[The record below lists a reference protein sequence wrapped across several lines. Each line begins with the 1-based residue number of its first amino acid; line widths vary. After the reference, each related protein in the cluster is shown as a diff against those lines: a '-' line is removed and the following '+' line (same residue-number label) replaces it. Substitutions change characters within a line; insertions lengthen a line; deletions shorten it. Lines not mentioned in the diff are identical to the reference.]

1 MNNQKLVKDEQIV
14 SSHPVHSFL
23 FFSLYSF
30 VNIYIYAPGHDYLE
44 KSVSPPNLLWWWWLL
59 MLLERVCIRRGIEG
73 KTREIERR
81 KKARFLEK
89 LRARLLGANLITF
102 NGEAEVIYLYIFL
115 YMYTIDSYKVT
126 SFFCRGF
133 TKDYVCG

>member
-1 MNNQKLVKDEQIV
+1 
-14 SSHPVHSFL
+14 
-23 FFSLYSF
+23 
-30 VNIYIYAPGHDYLE
+30 
-44 KSVSPPNLLWWWWLL
+44 

>member
-1 MNNQKLVKDEQIV
+1 ME
-14 SSHPVHSFL
+14 
-23 FFSLYSF
+23 
-30 VNIYIYAPGHDYLE
+30 E
-44 KSVSPPNLLWWWWLL
+44 KK
-59 MLLERVCIRRGIEG
+59 RRG
-73 KTREIERR
+73 
-81 KKARFLEK
+81 FLEK

-126 SFFCRGF
+126 SFFCQGF